1 MEEKL
6 LYKMQMHYMTK
17 ISYVAWQQGLLVASL
32 GISQDGGV
40 VMLTPRATLYFLHSL
55 LLCSFPH
62 LGLFFFSE
70 LQTIL
75 INTKVALPAN
85 FLLAYLANFG
95 KSASKLANLVAYN
108 EH

>member
-6 LYKMQMHYMTK
+6 YYKMQMRYMTK
-17 ISYVAWQQGLLVASL
+17 ISHVAWQQGLLVASL

-55 LLCSFPH
+55 LFCSFPH
-62 LGLFFFSE
+62 LGLFFLE

-75 INTKVALPAN
+75 INTKLALPAN
-85 FLLAYLANFG
+85 FLLAYLVNFG

>member
-1 MEEKL
+1 ML
-6 LYKMQMHYMTK
+6 
-17 ISYVAWQQGLLVASL
+17 ISPLR
-32 GISQDGGV
+32 
-40 VMLTPRATLYFLHSL
+40 P
-55 LLCSFPH
+55 
-62 LGLFFFSE
+62 FFFLSE

>member
-6 LYKMQMHYMTK
+6 LYKMQMRYMTK

-55 LLCSFPH
+55 LLCSFLH
-62 LGLFFFSE
+62 LGLFFLE

-75 INTKVALPAN
+75 INTKLALPAN